1 MEEYNKKR
9 LNGLIAFTGSMSLS
23 LASLIGLCILIS
35 TLQGSSI
42 SSVVLFIA
50 GILAT
55 TISYLIAVLGGVPLP
70 GPKKREFEKV
80 VKFPDFTKDEMRKM
94 QFRFA
99 FFIIIMFGSQI
110 GLFML
115 LRGLQGPG
123 ISSILYFVAGF
134 VGSSISYFVTVSGGV
149 LPPGPKGGVG
159 LPDPKNG

>member
-23 LASLIGLCILIS
+23 LASQIGLCILI
-35 TLQGSSI
+35 TALQGTSI
-42 SSVVLFIA
+42 TSVVLFIA

-55 TISYLIAVLGGVPLP
+55 TISYLITVAGGVPLP
-70 GPKKREFEKV
+70 GPKKREFAKV
-80 VKFPDFTKDEMRKM
+80 VKFPDLTNAEMRKM
-94 QFRFA
+94 QLRFA
-99 FFIIIMFGSQI
+99 FFIIIMFASQI

-115 LRGLQGPG
+115 IRGLQGPG

-134 VGSSISYFVTVSGGV
+134 AGSFISYVVTVSGGV